1 MMPERLWLT
10 KNAQFYTPI
19 NTIDDSIITS
29 ILTSAVDNMDTGS
42 DYVVD
47 LIRADK
53 VVDELDLNYKCSVR
67 VFPSVRP
74 VYFIDEE
81 LEDRV
86 YAFII
91 LIEYENYL
99 AVFKKSCA
107 NISESIKEHFSLVD
121 SRELTS
127 TFDDND
133 VEFQKIALRNM
144 TVSDRAMRA
153 RSYEA
158 ADLKGLLSTHSAG
171 RSIPFYLKL
180 RQGAITKTISGT
192 GRLIESS
199 ERKSLDEIAV
209 WVKDQVELIENPS
222 NGNNFLDSFA
232 KKVELADVLAVCE
245 PCALLIES
253 TPLSER
259 IVNDG
264 LTLKYKSSKNGNV
277 DVSSK
282 LLNRLYS
289 LLEQVYELNA
299 ECEVIGRESCTKI
312 RKNTKSLTLTSKI
325 LTKFRVIEN
334 GKEVTLQK
342 FIVKNGFYSVTF
354 TDPKYMYFMGSCF
367 EDASGISE
375 INSILEILQP
385 HTVIHSVT
393 SEKGNFSNSTINF
406 DVDSMF
412 GVVENLH
419 QNDDFILC
427 DDLGIEWADHI
438 TFNRADSSISFIHSK
453 HGNTSTSASN
463 LHDVVGQGIK
473 NLGNM
478 YFTKE
483 QMVNRINDK
492 FANTYNND
500 GYNTQITRVRK
511 GTPATVDTY
520 LDGLLKDYKLHRKC
534 ILSCSFLSKSTITT
548 EFAKIQRGEAV
559 SGHIIQLLW
568 IISSFAH
575 AVKDMNAIPIIYCD
589 D

>member
-1 MMPERLWLT
+1 MPERLELT
-10 KNAQFYTPI
+10 KNAQFYVPI
-19 NTIDDSIITS
+19 NTITDSNIND
-29 ILTSAVDNMDTGS
+29 ILGSAVDNMDT
-42 DYVVD
+42 DAEFV
-47 LIRADK
+47 LNLFREDK

-86 YAFII
+86 FAFII
-91 LIEYENYL
+91 LVEYENYL
-99 AVFKKSCA
+99 AIFKKSCA
-107 NISESIKEHFSLVD
+107 NISEFLKEHFTLVD
-121 SRELTS
+121 SRDLS
-127 TFDDND
+127 ATFDDNN

-144 TVSDRAMRA
+144 TVSDRAMRS

-192 GRLIESS
+192 GRLVESS
-199 ERKSLDEIAV
+199 DRKSLDEIAV
-209 WVKDQVELIENPS
+209 WVKEQVELIKNPP
-222 NGNNFLDSFA
+222 NGNSFLDSFA
-232 KKVELADVLAVCE
+232 KKIELVDVLAVSD
-245 PCALLIES
+245 PSALLIES
-253 TPLSER
+253 TPLYER
-259 IVNDG
+259 IEKEG
-264 LTLKYKSSKNGNV
+264 LTLKYKSSKKGNV
-277 DVSSK
+277 DVSAK
-282 LLNRLYS
+282 LLNRLFS
-289 LLEQVYELNA
+289 LFEKVYEIND
-299 ECEVIGRESCTKI
+299 ECKVIGRETCTKL
-312 RKNTKSLTLTSKI
+312 RKNSKSLTLTSKI

-342 FIVKNGFYSVTF
+342 FIVKNGYFSITF

-367 EDASGISE
+367 EDSSGISE

-385 HTVIHSVT
+385 KAVIQSVT
-393 SEKGNFSNSTINF
+393 SEKGIFSNATTDF
-406 DVDSMF
+406 DADSMF
-412 GVVENLH
+412 GVVERLH

-438 TFNRADSSISFIHSK
+438 TFNKSDSSISFIHSK
-453 HGNTSTSASN
+453 HGDTSTSASN

-483 QMVNRINDK
+483 QMVARINDK
-492 FANTYNND
+492 FSNTYNNS
-500 GYNTQITRVRK
+500 GSNTQIARIRK
-511 GTPATVDTY
+511 GTPETAETF

-534 ILSCSFLSKSTITT
+534 ILSCSFLSKADVIV
-548 EFAKIQRGEAV
+548 EFAKIQRNETV
-559 SGHIIQLLW
+559 SGHVIQLLW

-575 AVKDMNAIPIIYCD
+575 AVKDMNAIPIIYCAE
-589 D
+589 